1 MSLSSR
7 QKEKKKKKN
16 KVTRIEWARGG
27 GKESVSQAEKVRSER
42 HGAREWVCHW
52 TALSGQWR
60 KLCKSANPIVSSYDW
75 EECGARGSWQ
85 SSWHKQLC
93 VRAHVC
99 VHVCARSV
107 PVNTSL
113 VNVQVRKCVHE
124 VYCLVIIRNVAYAT
138 VRKAIKKWWT
148 SELNHSR
155 VYYFFLM
162 QMLSGFFLLFSSLIF
177 F

>member
-1 MSLSSR
+1 MS
-7 QKEKKKKKN
+7 K
-16 KVTRIEWARGG
+16 RGG
-27 GKESVSQAEKVRSER
+27 GGKKV
-42 HGAREWVCHW
+42 C
-52 TALSGQWR
+52 R
-60 KLCKSANPIVSSYDW
+60 KLKKFDQSDTVPVNGYAIGLHCLANEESYAKARIQSFPRTTGKSV
-75 EECGARGSWQ
+75 
-85 SSWHKQLC
+85 
-93 VRAHVC
+93 VRVDRDNRRDNYVCAHVC

-148 SELNHSR
+148 SELNRSR

-162 QMLSGFFLLFSSLIF
+162 QILSGFFLLFSSLIF